1 MKRSILK
8 YILLLCGVIPL
19 LTSCESFLDKQE
31 TEDMTF
37 EQIWQKR
44 DYVRGYFHGAMSYLP
59 NDLTGYVN
67 TPLSAATDELI
78 NASSVSGELINT
90 GSWNAANIPGN
101 TVGGLNM
108 YNGIREC
115 NIFMQNVY
123 TCTDPLAT
131 QDDKDGWYWSVR
143 WARAYY
149 YFLMM
154 RNYGPVFLLGDE
166 IIEPDATTESLYR
179 PRNTWEQCVDYV
191 VSEMTACAEYFK
203 SKGQQTWIS
212 DDDKGLPTAG
222 AALAVISRLKLYSA
236 RNLFNGNTLYSSVKN
251 PVTTE
256 FPELSGVNLFPQ
268 TYSNDKWKE
277 AVLAAQDVIDLG
289 KYDLYRDAKDPTNP
303 YANYYGITEEH
314 WNQEIIW
321 STGYASRQ
329 IAARRTTPV
338 GVKAIAGSNATS
350 AYGAIG
356 PSQQQVDA
364 YAMADGKYPIT
375 GYEADGTPVIDPNSG
390 YPENEFAVTKFKHPF
405 LAYLAA
411 NATAED
417 DKITRECRNMFVN
430 REPRF
435 YIAVYWSD
443 SYWKYGP
450 GATHYALCS
459 FASGGNSNTSND
471 HPRAGY
477 TVNRFA
483 SHTTNIAN
491 NNSNTNMVF
500 PTFRLGEIYL
510 NYIEAALEW
519 EKRTGDNQYRT
530 QAMEYWDDLRDRSGM
545 ASITTVYPDASVED
559 LIEYCRRE
567 RRIELAFENHRYYDT
582 RTWMIATET
591 DNGPIYGMN
600 IDAKASSGTDTP
612 TSFWQR
618 TVVQNRVFRANHYL
632 YPFAQREI
640 ERNTLLTQNYGW
652 R

>member
-8 YILLLCGVIPL
+8 YILLFCGVIPL

-44 DYVRGYFHGAMSYLP
+44 DYVRGYFQGAMSFLP

-67 TPLSAATDELI
+67 APTSAATDELI
-78 NASSVSGELINT
+78 NASTVSGELINT
-90 GSWNAANIPGN
+90 GSWNAVNVPGN
-101 TVGGLNM
+101 TVGDLSM

-123 TCTDPLAT
+123 TCNDPTVT
-131 QDDKDGWYWSVR
+131 QEDKDDWYWCVR

-154 RNYGPVFLLGDE
+154 RNYGPVFLVGDE
-166 IIEPDATTESLYR
+166 IINADATTESLYR

-191 VSEMTACAEYFK
+191 TTEMTKCAEYFESQGK
-203 SKGQQTWIS
+203 QSWNS
-212 DDDKGLPTAG
+212 DDEKGLPTAG

-236 RNLFNGNTLYSSVKN
+236 RDLFNGNTLYATVKN

-256 FPELSGVNLFPQ
+256 FPDLSGVDLFPQ
-268 TYSNDKWKE
+268 TYSNEKWKE
-277 AVLAAQDVIDLG
+277 AVLAAQAVIDLG
-289 KYDLYRDAKDPTNP
+289 KYTLYRDASNDP
-303 YANYYGITEEH
+303 YANYLGITEVD
-314 WNQEIIW
+314 WNSELIW
-321 STGYASRQ
+321 STGYANRG
-329 IAARRTTPV
+329 IIARRTTPV
-338 GVKAIAGSNATS
+338 GVKKIAGGNAL

-364 YAMADGKYPIT
+364 YAMDNGKYPII
-375 GYEADGTPVIDPNSG
+375 GYEADGSPVIDPTSN
-390 YPENEFAVTKFKHPF
+390 YPEDEFGVTKFANPF
-405 LAYLAA
+405 LVHLAQ
-411 NATAED
+411 NPTAEN
-417 DKITRECRNMFVN
+417 DKITRDCRNMFVK

-443 SYWKYGP
+443 SNWKYGP

-459 FASGGNSNTSND
+459 MASGGNSNSSHD
-471 HPRAGY
+471 HSRGGY
-477 TVNRFA
+477 LVNRFA
-483 SHTTNIAN
+483 KHTVNFAN
-491 NNSNTNMVF
+491 NPTSYMVF

-519 EKRTGDNQYRT
+519 EKRTGDTQYHA
-530 QAMEYWDDLRDRSGM
+530 QAMKYWDDLRDRSGM
-545 ASITTVYPDASVED
+545 ESITDVYPGATIAD
-559 LIEYCRRE
+559 LIEYCRKE

-582 RTWMIATET
+582 RTWMIATDT

-600 IDAKASSGTDTP
+600 IEAKAASETDTP
-612 TSFWQR
+612 ASFWQR
-618 TVVQNRVFRANHYL
+618 TVVQHRVFRANHYL
-632 YPFAQREI
+632 YPFAQRQI

-652 R
+652 K